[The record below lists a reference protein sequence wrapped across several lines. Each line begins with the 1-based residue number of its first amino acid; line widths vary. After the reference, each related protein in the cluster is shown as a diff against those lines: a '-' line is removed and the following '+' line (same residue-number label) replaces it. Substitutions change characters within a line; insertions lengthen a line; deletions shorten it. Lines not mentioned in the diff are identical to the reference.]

1 MAKLALLIGVSEYEP
16 GLNPLP
22 SAVRD
27 MEAVCEVLHPEMG
40 EFAASD
46 ILRLKNPERQAV
58 EMAIEMLF
66 SNRHKDDLLL
76 LYFSGHGIKDD
87 RGRLYLATSNTSK
100 TQQGELIRSTSV
112 SANFI
117 HDRMSESRSRRQ
129 VVILDSCFSG
139 AFAEG
144 MSAKDDGTIDIR
156 QQLGGEGRA
165 VLTSSSSTQYS
176 FEEEGQDLS
185 IYTRFLIEGIKSG
198 EADRDQDEFIS
209 IDELHEYASQ
219 KVRELQPAM
228 KPEIYAIREGFKIRL
243 TKVAPGDPRQRY
255 RKEVAR
261 FIHRGEISF
270 VGRRTLDV
278 LRTRL
283 GLETTEAKAVE
294 DEVLEPY
301 RKEFREKLQQYQQ
314 VFTELLERDETI
326 TDSDRHDLQNLQQI
340 LGLRNEDT
348 IPIEAQVT
356 ARFKTHQQNL
366 QTYQQ
371 AFTTALRQEFPLSKA
386 SRDRLRQTQQQLELA
401 NRDIAVIESQIT
413 AEVEA
418 YHQKLQNYQ
427 RLFFTATQQEYP
439 LSEAT
444 RTDLRQQQQR
454 LGLKDVDVAPIETQI
469 TTQIESYHQKL
480 QQYEQAFV
488 KATQRQHYPDEVT
501 QKQLQQT
508 WQTLGLSDRD
518 VAVIERRINA
528 EIKTHQANLRQ
539 YEQEF
544 TEAIQQEYPLSAFK
558 RSQLTQRHQ
567 VLNLTARNVTA
578 IENPIIAA
586 IEEHRQKL
594 QQYEEVFRES
604 MQFEFPL
611 SDATREEL
619 QRFQRILELNDADI
633 SALEAIIIQSSSEA
647 EYRKQQ
653 ERIRQQQEAEKQ
665 RQREEV
671 EYRQKLQQYEQEL
684 TKTIEAGNSLDSDD
698 VRQRLRQLQRTLGLK
713 QADITAIET
722 RVVAS
727 QELIKP
733 LIQQS
738 SPAQPTQPAQ
748 ERITRQKFLKWA
760 GLGGLGLVTAVVG
773 REIFKGQ
780 SPTLES
786 TNQPANQSTVV
797 GREIFKGQSP
807 TLESTNRP
815 ANQSTTIPVAKPKY
829 TISAT
834 EKAFRLPLWNVQFE
848 TVTVDQKGQVI
859 KRDSNKQ
866 AKFFKENLG
875 NGITLDMVEILA
887 GSFKMGSPR
896 GEKDRSKSEEPQH
909 AVNVPAFFI
918 GKFEVTQ
925 EQYQQIMGSNPSY
938 FKGAKRPVEQVS
950 WNDAVEFCKKLSEKT
965 GRKYRLPSEAEWEYA
980 CRAGT
985 TTPFHFGETIT
996 TELANYKGTST
1007 YASEPKGKYRA
1018 ETTEVGSFPPNAFG
1032 LYDMHGNVLEWCEDT
1047 WHDSYKGASSDGS
1060 AWINNHDQSRI
1071 LRGGSWFTIPVYC
1084 RSASR
1089 YYFSREYH
1097 DYIFGF
1103 RVVCAVGRTL

>member
-1 MAKLALLIGVSEYEP
+1 MAKVALLIGVSEYEP

-27 MEAVCEVLHPEMG
+27 VEAVYEVLLHPEMG

-46 ILRLKNPERQAV
+46 ILLLKNPERQVV
-58 EMAIEMLF
+58 EMAIETLF
-66 SNRHKDDLLL
+66 SSRHRDDLLL

-87 RGRLYLATSNTSK
+87 RGRLYLATRNTSK
-100 TQQGELIRSTSV
+100 TLQGELIRSTSV

-117 HDRMSESRSRRQ
+117 HDRMIESRSRRQ

-165 VLTSSSSTQYS
+165 VLTSSTSTQYS
-176 FEEEGQDLS
+176 FEEQGQDLS

-209 IDELHEYASQ
+209 IDELHEYASE

-243 TKVAPGDPRQRY
+243 AKVAPGDPRQRY

-261 FIHRGEISF
+261 FIHRGEISL
-270 VGRRTLDV
+270 VGRRTLDYQ
-278 LRTRL
+278 RTRL
-283 GLETTEAKAVE
+283 GLETTEAKAIE

-301 RKEFREKLQQYQQ
+301 RKEFGEKLQQYQQ

-348 IPIEAQVT
+348 MPIEALVT
-356 ARFKTHQQNL
+356 TRFKTYQQNL

-371 AFTTALRQEFPLSKA
+371 AFTTALRQEFPLSGA

-401 NRDIAVIESQIT
+401 NGDIAAIESQIT

-418 YHQKLQNYQ
+418 YHQKLRDYQ

-444 RTDLRQQQQR
+444 RNNLRQQQQH
-454 LGLKDVDVAPIETQI
+454 LGLTDVDVAPIEAQI

-508 WQTLGLSDRD
+508 WQTLGLSEGD
-518 VAVIERRINA
+518 VGAIERRINA
-528 EIKTHQANLRQ
+528 EIETHQTNLRQ

-544 TEAIQQEYPLSAFK
+544 TEAVQQEYPLSAFK

-567 VLNLTARNVTA
+567 ALNLTARNVTA
-578 IENPIIAA
+578 IENQIIAA

-604 MQFEFPL
+604 IQFEYPL
-611 SDATREEL
+611 SDTTREEL
-619 QRFQRILELNDADI
+619 QRFQQILELNDAET
-633 SALEAIIIQSSSEA
+633 SAIEAIIIQQSSEA

-653 ERIRQQQEAEKQ
+653 EKIRQQQETEKQ
-665 RQREEV
+665 RQQEEV

-684 TKTIEAGNSLDSDD
+684 IKTIKAGNSLESDD
-698 VRQRLRQLQRTLGLK
+698 VRQRLSQLQRTLGLK
-713 QADITAIET
+713 QTDITAIET

-727 QELIKP
+727 QELIKSP
-733 LIQQS
+733 IQQS
-738 SPAQPTQPAQ
+738 SPAQLTQPTQ

-760 GLGGLGLVTAVVG
+760 GLGGIGLVTAVVG

-780 SPTLES
+780 SP
-786 TNQPANQSTVV
+786 
-797 GREIFKGQSP
+797 
-807 TLESTNRP
+807 
-815 ANQSTTIPVAKPKY
+815 KY
-829 TISAT
+829 IDV
-834 EKAFRLPLWNVQFE
+834 KFE
-848 TVTVDQKGQVI
+848 TVTVDEKGQVI
-859 KRDSNKQ
+859 KRDPNKQ
-866 AKFFKENLG
+866 AKLFKEDLG

-887 GSFKMGSPR
+887 GSFKMGSPPAENGR
-896 GEKDRSKSEEPQH
+896 TKAEEPQH
-909 AVNVPAFFI
+909 TVNVPAFVI
-918 GKFEVTQ
+918 GKFQVTQ
-925 EQYQQIMGSNPSY
+925 EQYNQIMGSNPSK
-938 FKGAKRPVEQVS
+938 FPTAKRPVERVS
-950 WNDAVEFCKKLSEKT
+950 WNDAVNFCEKLSEKT
-965 GRKYRLPSEAEWEYA
+965 KRKYRLPSEAEWEYA

-985 TTPFHFGETIT
+985 TTSFHFGETIT
-996 TELANYKGTST
+996 TELANYNGNYT
-1007 YASEPKGKYRA
+1007 YASEPKGKFRRG
-1018 ETTEVGSFPPNAFG
+1018 TTEVKSFPPNAFG
-1032 LYDMHGNVLEWCEDT
+1032 LYDMHGNVWEWCQDT
-1047 WHDSYKGASSDGS
+1047 WHDSYKGAPSDGS
-1060 AWINNHDQSRI
+1060 AWIDNASQYQV
-1071 LRGGSWFTIPVYC
+1071 LRGGSWISDPKNC

-1089 YYFSREYH
+1089 NFNYGAER
-1097 DYIFGF
+1097 DYVNNVGF

>member
-1 MAKLALLIGVSEYEP
+1 MAKVALLIGVSEYEP

-27 MEAVCEVLHPEMG
+27 VEAVCEVLLHPEMG
-40 EFAASD
+40 GFAASD
-46 ILRLKNPERQAV
+46 ITLLKNPERQIV
-58 EMAIEMLF
+58 EIAIETLF
-66 SNRHKDDLLL
+66 SSRHKDDLLL

-87 RGRLYLATSNTSK
+87 RGRLYLATRNTSK
-100 TQQGELIRSTSV
+100 TQQGELIRSTAV

-117 HDRMSESRSRRQ
+117 HDRMSESRCRRQ

-165 VLTSSSSTQYS
+165 VLTSSTSTQYS

-185 IYTRFLIEGIKSG
+185 IYTRFLVAGIKSG
-198 EADRDQDEFIS
+198 EADRDGDEFIS

-243 TKVAPGDPRQRY
+243 AKVAPGDSRQRY

-283 GLETTEAKAVE
+283 GLETAQAKAIE

-301 RKEFREKLQQYQQ
+301 RNEFREKLQQYQQ

-326 TDSDRHDLQNLQQI
+326 TDGDRQDLQNLQQI

-348 IPIEAQVT
+348 MPIEAQVT

-371 AFTTALRQEFPLSKA
+371 AFTTALRQEFPLSQA

-401 NRDIAVIESQIT
+401 DRDIAAIESQIT
-413 AEVEA
+413 AEVKA
-418 YHQKLQNYQ
+418 YHQKLQDYQ

-439 LSEAT
+439 LGEAT
-444 RTDLRQQQQR
+444 LTNLRQQQQR
-454 LGLKDVDVAPIETQI
+454 LALTDVDVAPIEAQI

-488 KATQRQHYPDEVT
+488 KATQRQHYPDDVT
-501 QKQLQQT
+501 RKQLQQT
-508 WQTLGLSDRD
+508 WQTLGLSQGD
-518 VAVIERRINA
+518 VGAIERRINA
-528 EIKTHQANLRQ
+528 EIETHQENLRQ

-544 TEAIQQEYPLSAFK
+544 REAVGQEYPLSAVK

-567 VLNLTARNVTA
+567 ALNLTTENVTA
-578 IENPIIAA
+578 IENPIVAA

-604 MQFEFPL
+604 MQFEYPL
-611 SDATREEL
+611 SDTTRQEL
-619 QRFQRILELNDADI
+619 QRFQQILELNDADI
-633 SALEAIIIQSSSEA
+633 SALEAIIIQQSSEA

-653 ERIRQQQEAEKQ
+653 ERIRQQQEAEQQETVQLKQ
-665 RQREEV
+665 EEAEKQQQPQEA
-671 EYRQKLQQYEQEL
+671 EYHQKLQQYEQEL
-684 TKTIEAGNSLDSDD
+684 IKIIKSGNFHNSYDT
-698 VRQRLRQLQRTLGLK
+698 RQRLTQLQQTLGLEET
-713 QADITAIET
+713 DIIAIET

-727 QELIKP
+727 QKLIKYP
-733 LIQQS
+733 IQQS
-738 SPAQPTQPAQ
+738 SPTQPTQSAQ

-760 GLGGLGLVTAVVG
+760 GLGGFGFGFVTVVVG
-773 REIFKGQ
+773 SEIFKGHK
-780 SPTLES
+780 
-786 TNQPANQSTVV
+786 TV
-797 GREIFKGQSP
+797 
-807 TLESTNRP
+807 
-815 ANQSTTIPVAKPKY
+815 
-829 TISAT
+829 
-834 EKAFRLPLWNVQFE
+834 
-848 TVTVDQKGQVI
+848 
-859 KRDSNKQ
+859 
-866 AKFFKENLG
+866 KEDLG
-875 NGITLDMVEILA
+875 NGITLEMVEILA
-887 GSFKMGSPR
+887 GSFNMGSPPSENGR
-896 GEKDRSKSEEPQH
+896 TKNEEPQH
-909 AVNVPAFFI
+909 VVNVPAFFI

-925 EQYQQIMGSNPSY
+925 VQYLQIMSSNPSR
-938 FKGAKRPVEQVS
+938 FKGAKRPVENVS
-950 WNDAVEFCKKLSEKT
+950 WNNAVDFCKKLSQKT
-965 GRKYRLPSEAEWEYA
+965 GHAYRLPTEAEWEYA

-996 TELANYKGTST
+996 TELANYNGNYT
-1007 YASEPKGKYRA
+1007 YASAPKGKYRQQ
-1018 ETTEVGSFPPNAFG
+1018 TTEIGSFPPNAFG
-1032 LYDMHGNVLEWCEDT
+1032 LYDMHGNVWEWCQDT
-1047 WHDSYKGASSDGS
+1047 WHDSYKGAPSDGS
-1060 AWINNHDQSRI
+1060 AWIDNNNQYRI
-1071 LRGGSWFTIPVYC
+1071 VRGGSWFDYPRIC

-1089 YYFSREYH
+1089 DQNFNGIRYLN
-1097 DYIFGF
+1097 IGF
-1103 RVVCAVGRTL
+1103 RVVCAVGRIL

>member
-1 MAKLALLIGVSEYEP
+1 MVKVALLIGVSEYEP

-27 MEAVCEVLHPEMG
+27 VEAVYEVLLHTEMG
-40 EFAASD
+40 GFAASD
-46 ILRLKNPERQAV
+46 IKLLKNPERQVV
-58 EMAIEMLF
+58 EMAIETLF

-87 RGRLYLATSNTSK
+87 RGRLYLATRNTSK

-117 HDRMSESRSRRQ
+117 HERMSESRSRRQ

-165 VLTSSSSTQYS
+165 VLTSSTSTQYS

-209 IDELHEYASQ
+209 VDELHEYASQ
-219 KVRELQPAM
+219 KVQKLQPGM

-243 TKVAPGDPRQRY
+243 TKVAPGDPRQGY

-283 GLETTEAKAVE
+283 GLETTEAKAIE
-294 DEVLEPY
+294 DQVLEPY
-301 RKEFREKLQQYQQ
+301 RKEFHEKLQQYQQ

-348 IPIEAQVT
+348 MPIEAQVT

-371 AFTTALRQEFPLSKA
+371 EFTTVLRQEFPLSTA
-386 SRDRLRQTQQQLELA
+386 SRDRLRQTQQQLKLA
-401 NRDIAVIESQIT
+401 DRDIAAIESQIT

-418 YHQKLQNYQ
+418 YHQKLQNYE

-439 LSEAT
+439 LSNAT
-444 RTDLRQQQQR
+444 QNNLHQQQQR
-454 LGLKDVDVAPIETQI
+454 LGLTDVDVAPIKAQI

-488 KATQRQHYPDEVT
+488 KATQRQHYPDKVT
-501 QKQLQQT
+501 RKQLQQT
-508 WQTLGLSDRD
+508 WQTLGLSDGD
-518 VAVIERRINA
+518 VGGIERRINA
-528 EIKTHQANLRQ
+528 EIERHQANLRQ

-544 TEAIQQEYPLSAFK
+544 TEGVQQEYPLSAFK
-558 RSQLTQRHQ
+558 RSQLTQLHQ
-567 VLNLTARNVTA
+567 ALNLTAEDVTA
-578 IENPIIAA
+578 IENPIVAA
-586 IEEHRQKL
+586 IKEHRQKL

-604 MQFEFPL
+604 MQFEYPL
-611 SDATREEL
+611 SDATREDL
-619 QRFQRILELNDADI
+619 QRFQLILQLNDAET
-633 SALEAIIIQSSSEA
+633 SAIEAIIIQSSSEA
-647 EYRKQQ
+647 ESRNQQ
-653 ERIRQQQEAEKQ
+653 ERIRVVLSQQ
-665 RQREEV
+665 
-671 EYRQKLQQYEQEL
+671 L
-684 TKTIEAGNSLDSDD
+684 INS
-698 VRQRLRQLQRTLGLK
+698 
-713 QADITAIET
+713 
-722 RVVAS
+722 
-727 QELIKP
+727 P
-733 LIQQS
+733 IQQPIS
-738 SPAQPTQPAQ
+738 AQPIQPPQ
-748 ERITRQKFLKWA
+748 ERLSRQKFLKWA
-760 GLGGLGLVTAVVG
+760 GLGGVGLVTAVVG
-773 REIFKGQ
+773 REIFKSQ
-780 SPTLES
+780 SPTTKS
-786 TNQPANQSTVV
+786 TNQPANKLITISVA
-797 GREIFKGQSP
+797 EPKY
-807 TLESTNRP
+807 
-815 ANQSTTIPVAKPKY
+815 IPVK
-829 TISAT
+829 
-834 EKAFRLPLWNVQFE
+834 FE
-848 TVTVDQKGQVI
+848 TVTVDNKGKVI
-859 KRDSNKQ
+859 KRDPNNQ
-866 AKFFKENLG
+866 AKFFEEGLG
-875 NGITLDMVEILA
+875 NGITLEMVEILA
-887 GSFKMGSPR
+887 GSFNMGSPP
-896 GEKDRSKSEEPQH
+896 GETGETKNEEPQH

-925 EQYQQIMGSNPSY
+925 KQYKQIMGTNPSN
-938 FKGAKRPVEQVS
+938 FKGVNRPVEQVS
-950 WNDAVEFCKKLSEKT
+950 WKGANHPVEQVSWDDAVDFCEKLSQKV

-985 TTPFHFGETIT
+985 TTPFHFGDTIT
-996 TELANYKGTST
+996 TELANYNGNYTYTS
-1007 YASEPKGKYRA
+1007 APKGKYRQ

-1032 LYDMHGNVLEWCEDT
+1032 LYDMYGNVWEWCQDT
-1047 WHDSYKGASSDGS
+1047 WHDSYEGAPSDGS
-1060 AWINNHDQSRI
+1060 AWIDNDNQSFC
-1071 LRGGSWFTIPVYC
+1071 LRGGSWFNNPKSC

-1089 YYFSREYH
+1089 NFNLRNNRYDR
-1097 DYIFGF
+1097 IGF
-1103 RVVCAVGRTL
+1103 RVVCVIRRTL

>member
-1 MAKLALLIGVSEYEP
+1 MAKVALLIGVSEYEP

-27 MEAVCEVLHPEMG
+27 VEAVCEVLLHTEMG
-40 EFAASD
+40 GFAASD
-46 ILRLKNPERQAV
+46 IILLKNPERQVV

-66 SNRHKDDLLL
+66 SGRHKDDLLL

-87 RGRLYLATSNTSK
+87 RGRLYLATRNTSK
-100 TQQGELIRSTSV
+100 TPQGELIRSTSV

-156 QQLGGEGRA
+156 EQLGGEGRA
-165 VLTSSSSTQYS
+165 VLTSSTSTQYS

-185 IYTRFLIEGIKSG
+185 IYTRFLVEGIKSG

-261 FIHRGEISF
+261 FIHRGEISL
-270 VGRRTLDV
+270 VGRRTLDYQ
-278 LRTRL
+278 RTRL
-283 GLETTEAKAVE
+283 GLETTEAKAIE

-301 RKEFREKLQQYQQ
+301 RKEFRKKLQQYQQ

-348 IPIEAQVT
+348 MPIEAQVT

-366 QTYQQ
+366 QIYEQ
-371 AFTTALRQEFPLSKA
+371 AFTTALRQEYPLSAA

-401 NRDIAVIESQIT
+401 DRDIAAIESQIT

-418 YHQKLQNYQ
+418 YHQKLQDYE
-427 RLFFTATQQEYP
+427 RLFFTATQREYP

-444 RTDLRQQQQR
+444 RNDLRQQQQR
-454 LGLKDVDVAPIETQI
+454 LRLTDVDVAPIEAQI

-501 QKQLQQT
+501 RKQLQQT
-508 WQTLGLSDRD
+508 WQTLGLSDGD
-518 VAVIERRINA
+518 VGVIERRINA
-528 EIKTHQANLRQ
+528 EIETHQANLRQ

-544 TEAIQQEYPLSAFK
+544 TEAVQQEYPLSAFK

-567 VLNLTARNVTA
+567 ALNLTARNVTA
-578 IENPIIAA
+578 IENRIVAA
-586 IEEHRQKL
+586 IKEHRQKL

-604 MQFEFPL
+604 IQFEYPL
-611 SDATREEL
+611 SNATREEL
-619 QRFQRILELNDADI
+619 QRFQRILELNDAET
-633 SALEAIIIQSSSEA
+633 SAIEAIIIQSSSEV

-653 ERIRQQQEAEKQ
+653 ERIRQQQEETVRLKQQEAEKQ

-684 TKTIEAGNSLDSDD
+684 IKTIKAGNSLDSND

-713 QADITAIET
+713 QTDITTIET
-722 RVVAS
+722 RVLAS
-727 QELIKP
+727 QELIKSP
-733 LIQQS
+733 IQQS
-738 SPAQPTQPAQ
+738 SSAQPTQSTQ

-760 GLGGLGLVTAVVG
+760 GFGGVGLVTAVVG

-780 SPTLES
+780 SP
-786 TNQPANQSTVV
+786 
-797 GREIFKGQSP
+797 KY
-807 TLESTNRP
+807 
-815 ANQSTTIPVAKPKY
+815 IPVKFETFK
-829 TISAT
+829 
-834 EKAFRLPLWNVQFE
+834 FE
-848 TVTVDQKGQVI
+848 TVTVDKKGQVI
-859 KRDSNKQ
+859 KQDPNKQ
-866 AKFFKENLG
+866 AKFFKEDLG
-875 NGITLDMVEILA
+875 NGITLEMVEILA
-887 GSFKMGSPR
+887 GSFKMGSPP
-896 GEKDRSKSEEPQH
+896 GEIGRAKNEEPQH
-909 AVNVPAFFI
+909 AVNVPAF
-918 GKFEVTQ
+918 
-925 EQYQQIMGSNPSY
+925 
-938 FKGAKRPVEQVS
+938 
-950 WNDAVEFCKKLSEKT
+950 L
-965 GRKYRLPSEAEWEYA
+965 
-980 CRAGT
+980 
-985 TTPFHFGETIT
+985 
-996 TELANYKGTST
+996 
-1007 YASEPKGKYRA
+1007 
-1018 ETTEVGSFPPNAFG
+1018 
-1032 LYDMHGNVLEWCEDT
+1032 
-1047 WHDSYKGASSDGS
+1047 
-1060 AWINNHDQSRI
+1060 
-1071 LRGGSWFTIPVYC
+1071 
-1084 RSASR
+1084 
-1089 YYFSREYH
+1089 
-1097 DYIFGF
+1097 
-1103 RVVCAVGRTL
+1103 

>member
-1 MAKLALLIGVSEYEP
+1 MAKVALLIGVSEYEP

-27 MEAVCEVLHPEMG
+27 VEAVYGVLLHSEMG
-40 EFAASD
+40 GFAASD
-46 ILRLKNPERQAV
+46 ITLLKNPERQIV
-58 EMAIEMLF
+58 EIAIETLF
-66 SNRHKDDLLL
+66 SGRHKDDLLL

-87 RGRLYLATSNTSK
+87 RGRLYLATRNTSK

-144 MSAKDDGTIDIR
+144 MSAKSDDGTIDIR
-156 QQLGGEGRA
+156 EQLGGEGRA
-165 VLTSSSSTQYS
+165 VLTSSTSTQYS
-176 FEEEGQDLS
+176 FEQEGQDLS

-243 TKVAPGDPRQRY
+243 AKVAPGDPRQRY

-283 GLETTEAKAVE
+283 ELETTEAKAVE
-294 DEVLEPY
+294 HEVLEPY
-301 RKEFREKLQQYQQ
+301 RNEFRDKLQQYQQ

-326 TDSDRHDLQNLQQI
+326 TDSDRLDLQNLQQI

-348 IPIEAQVT
+348 MPIEALVT

-366 QTYQQ
+366 QTYEQ
-371 AFTTALRQEFPLSKA
+371 AFTTALRQEFPLSTA

-401 NRDIAVIESQIT
+401 NSDVAAIESQIT

-418 YHQKLQNYQ
+418 YHQKLQDYE
-427 RLFFTATQQEYP
+427 RLFFTTTQQEYP

-444 RTDLRQQQQR
+444 RTNLRQQQQR
-454 LGLKDVDVAPIETQI
+454 LGLTDVDVAPIEAQI

-501 QKQLQQT
+501 WKQLQQT
-508 WQTLGLSDRD
+508 WQTLGLSEGD
-518 VAVIERRINA
+518 VGAIERRINA
-528 EIKTHQANLRQ
+528 EIETHQGNLRQ

-567 VLNLTARNVTA
+567 ALNLTAENVTA
-578 IENPIIAA
+578 IENLIVVA
-586 IEEHRQKL
+586 IKEHRQKL
-594 QQYEEVFRES
+594 QQYEQVFRES
-604 MQFEFPL
+604 MQFEYPL

-619 QRFQRILELNDADI
+619 QRFQRILELNDAETAAI
-633 SALEAIIIQSSSEA
+633 EAIIIQSSSEG
-647 EYRKQQ
+647 EYQKQQ
-653 ERIRQQQEAEKQ
+653 ETIRQQQEAEKQ
-665 RQREEV
+665 QQQEAVRLKQQETEKQQEKTARLKQQEAEKQQQQQES
-671 EYRQKLQQYEQEL
+671 EYHQKLQQYIQQPSRTQPSQSAQEL
-684 TKTIEAGNSLDSDD
+684 T
-698 VRQRLRQLQRTLGLK
+698 
-713 QADITAIET
+713 
-722 RVVAS
+722 
-727 QELIKP
+727 
-733 LIQQS
+733 
-738 SPAQPTQPAQ
+738 TQPVQ

-760 GLGGLGLVTAVVG
+760 GLGGVGLVTAVVG
-773 REIFKGQ
+773 GEIIKRQ
-780 SPTLES
+780 SPTIISVAEPQYIS
-786 TNQPANQSTVV
+786 
-797 GREIFKGQSP
+797 FK
-807 TLESTNRP
+807 
-815 ANQSTTIPVAKPKY
+815 
-829 TISAT
+829 
-834 EKAFRLPLWNVQFE
+834 FE
-848 TVTVDQKGQVI
+848 TVTVDKKGQVI

-866 AKFFKENLG
+866 AKFFREDLG
-875 NGITLDMVEILA
+875 NGITLEMVEIPA
-887 GSFKMGSPR
+887 GSFKMGSPPNENGR
-896 GEKDRSKSEEPQH
+896 AENENPQH
-909 AVNVPAFFI
+909 VVNVPTFSI

-925 EQYQQIMGSNPSY
+925 EQYQQIMGSSNPSK
-938 FKGAKRPVEQVS
+938 FKGEKHPVEQVS
-950 WNDAVEFCKKLSEKT
+950 WNDAVEFCNKLSQKT

-996 TELANYKGTST
+996 TELANYNGSST
-1007 YASEPKGKYRA
+1007 YASEPKGKYRQQ
-1018 ETTEVGSFPPNAFG
+1018 TTEVGSFPPNVFG
-1032 LYDMHGNVLEWCEDT
+1032 LYDMHGNVWEWSQDT
-1047 WHDSYKGASSDGS
+1047 WHDSYKGAPSDAS
-1060 AWINNHDQSRI
+1060 AWINNDNQSQA
-1071 LRGGSWFTIPVYC
+1071 LRGGSWLGNPENC
-1084 RSASR
+1084 RSAFR
-1089 YYFSREYH
+1089 NLYIRDYLYY
-1097 DYIFGF
+1097 DVGF

>member
-1 MAKLALLIGVSEYEP
+1 MAKVALLIGVSEYEP

-27 MEAVCEVLHPEMG
+27 VEAVCEVLLHPEMG
-40 EFAASD
+40 GFAASD
-46 ILRLKNPERQAV
+46 IILLKNRERQVV

-66 SNRHKDDLLL
+66 SSRHKDDLLL

-87 RGRLYLATSNTSK
+87 RGRLYLATRNTSK

-144 MSAKDDGTIDIR
+144 MSAKDDGMIDIR
-156 QQLGGEGRA
+156 EQLGGEGRA
-165 VLTSSSSTQYS
+165 VLTSSTSTQYS
-176 FEEEGQDLS
+176 FEQEGQDLS
-185 IYTRFLIEGIKSG
+185 IYTRFLVEGIKSG
-198 EADRDQDEFIS
+198 EADRDRDEFIS

-243 TKVAPGDPRQRY
+243 AKVAPGDPRQRY

-261 FIHRGEISF
+261 FIHRGEISL
-270 VGRRTLDV
+270 VGRRTLDYQ
-278 LRTRL
+278 RTRL
-283 GLETTEAKAVE
+283 GLETTEAKAIE
-294 DEVLEPY
+294 DDVLEPY

-326 TDSDRHDLQNLQQI
+326 TDGDRLDLQNLQQI

-348 IPIEAQVT
+348 MPIEALVT

-366 QTYQQ
+366 QTYEQ
-371 AFTTALRQEFPLSKA
+371 AFTTALRQEFPLSTA

-401 NRDIAVIESQIT
+401 NGDIAAIESQIT

-418 YHQKLQNYQ
+418 YHQKLQDYQ

-439 LSEAT
+439 LSKAT
-444 RTDLRQQQQR
+444 RNNLHQQQQR
-454 LGLKDVDVAPIETQI
+454 LELTDVDVAPIEAQI

-501 QKQLQQT
+501 RKQLQQT
-508 WQTLGLSDRD
+508 WQTLGLSEGD
-518 VAVIERRINA
+518 VGAINRRINA
-528 EIKTHQANLRQ
+528 EIATHQANLRQ

-544 TEAIQQEYPLSAFK
+544 TETVQQEYPLSAFK

-567 VLNLTARNVTA
+567 ALNLTAEDVTA

-594 QQYEEVFRES
+594 QQYEQVFRES
-604 MQFEFPL
+604 IQFEYPL
-611 SDATREEL
+611 SDVTREEL
-619 QRFQRILELNDADI
+619 QRFQRILELNDGEIAAI
-633 SALEAIIIQSSSEA
+633 EAIIIRSFSEA
-647 EYRKQQ
+647 EYR
-653 ERIRQQQEAEKQ
+653 
-665 RQREEV
+665 
-671 EYRQKLQQYEQEL
+671 QEL
-684 TKTIEAGNSLDSDD
+684 VKS
-698 VRQRLRQLQRTLGLK
+698 
-713 QADITAIET
+713 
-722 RVVAS
+722 
-727 QELIKP
+727 P
-733 LIQQS
+733 IQQP
-738 SPAQPTQPAQ
+738 SPTQLTQPTQ

-760 GLGGLGLVTAVVG
+760 GLGGVGLVTAIVG

-780 SPTLES
+780 SPTPES
-786 TNQPANQSTVV
+786 TNQPINKSAPISIA
-797 GREIFKGQSP
+797 E
-807 TLESTNRP
+807 
-815 ANQSTTIPVAKPKY
+815 PKY
-829 TISAT
+829 ISF
-834 EKAFRLPLWNVQFE
+834 KFE
-848 TVTVDQKGQVI
+848 TVTVDKKGQVI

-866 AKFFKENLG
+866 AKFFKESLDNA
-875 NGITLDMVEILA
+875 ITLDMVEIPR
-887 GSFKMGSPR
+887 GSFNMGSPPNENGR
-896 GEKDRSKSEEPQH
+896 TKYEDPQH
-909 AVNVPAFFI
+909 PVNVPAFFM

-925 EQYQQIMGSNPSY
+925 EQYEQIMGSNPSN
-938 FKGAKRPVEQVS
+938 FKGAKRPIEQVS
-950 WNDAVEFCKKLSEKT
+950 WNDAVEFCNKLSQKT

-996 TELANYKGTST
+996 TELANYNGNYT
-1007 YASEPKGKYRA
+1007 YASAPQGKSRQ

-1032 LYDMHGNVLEWCEDT
+1032 LYDMHGNVLEWCQDS
-1047 WHDSYKGASSDGS
+1047 WHDSYKGSPSDGS
-1060 AWINNHDQSRI
+1060 AWIDNNQYQM
-1071 LRGGSWFTIPVYC
+1071 LRGGSWSYNPEDC
-1084 RSASR
+1084 RSAYRNSVTR
-1089 YYFSREYH
+1089 VFHY
-1097 DYIFGF
+1097 DYIGF
-1103 RVVCAVGRTL
+1103 RIVWAAGRILQ

>member
-27 MEAVCEVLHPEMG
+27 VEAVYGVLLHSEMG
-40 EFAASD
+40 GFAASD
-46 ILRLKNPERQAV
+46 ITLLKNPERQVV
-58 EMAIEMLF
+58 EIAIETLF
-66 SNRHKDDLLL
+66 SGRHKDDLLL

-87 RGRLYLATSNTSK
+87 RGRLYLATRNTSK
-100 TQQGELIRSTSV
+100 TKQGELIRSTTV

-144 MSAKDDGTIDIR
+144 MSAKSDDGTIDIR
-156 QQLGGEGRA
+156 EQLGGEGRA
-165 VLTSSSSTQYS
+165 VLTSSTSTQYS
-176 FEEEGQDLS
+176 FEQEGQDLS

-209 IDELHEYASQ
+209 IDELHEYASE

-243 TKVAPGDPRQRY
+243 AKVAPGDPRQRY

-261 FIHRGEISF
+261 FIHRGEISL
-270 VGRRTLDV
+270 VGRRTLDYQ
-278 LRTRL
+278 RTRL

-301 RKEFREKLQQYQQ
+301 RNEFREKLQQYQQ

-326 TDSDRHDLQNLQQI
+326 TDGDRHDLQNLQQI

-348 IPIEAQVT
+348 MPIEAQVT

-371 AFTTALRQEFPLSKA
+371 AFTTALRQEFPLSTA
-386 SRDRLRQTQQQLELA
+386 SRDRLRQTQQQLKLA
-401 NRDIAVIESQIT
+401 NEDIAAIESQIT

-418 YHQKLQNYQ
+418 YRQKLQDYQ
-427 RLFFTATQQEYP
+427 RLFFTATKREYP
-439 LSEAT
+439 LSAAT

-454 LGLKDVDVAPIETQI
+454 LELTDVDIAPIEAQI
-469 TTQIESYHQKL
+469 TTQIQSYHQKL

-488 KATQRQHYPDEVT
+488 KATQRQYYPDEVT
-501 QKQLQQT
+501 RKQLQQT
-508 WQTLGLSDRD
+508 WQTLGLSEAD
-518 VAVIERRINA
+518 VSAIERRINA
-528 EIKTHQANLRQ
+528 EIETHQGNLRQ

-544 TEAIQQEYPLSAFK
+544 TEAVQQEYPLSAFK

-567 VLNLTARNVTA
+567 ALNLTAEDVTA
-578 IENPIIAA
+578 IENPIVAA

-594 QQYEEVFRES
+594 QQYEQVFRES
-604 MQFEFPL
+604 MQFEYPL

-633 SALEAIIIQSSSEA
+633 SALEAIIIQSSSEV

-653 ERIRQQQEAEKQ
+653 ERIRQQHQPEKQ
-665 RQREEV
+665 QEEAV
-671 EYRQKLQQYEQEL
+671 RLNQQEEAEYRQKLQQM
-684 TKTIEAGNSLDSDD
+684 
-698 VRQRLRQLQRTLGLK
+698 
-713 QADITAIET
+713 DITAIET

-733 LIQQS
+733 PIQQS
-738 SPAQPTQPAQ
+738 SSAQPTQSAQ

-760 GLGGLGLVTAVVG
+760 GFGSVGLVTAVVG
-773 REIFKGQ
+773 HEIFKGQ
-780 SPTLES
+780 SPTPKS
-786 TNQPANQSTVV
+786 TNQPANQ
-797 GREIFKGQSP
+797 P
-807 TLESTNRP
+807 T
-815 ANQSTTIPVAKPKY
+815 NQSTTISIAEPKY
-829 TISAT
+829 ILF
-834 EKAFRLPLWNVQFE
+834 KFE
-848 TVTVDQKGQVI
+848 TVTVDKKGQVI
-859 KRDSNKQ
+859 KREPNKQ
-866 AKFFKENLG
+866 AKFFKEDLG
-875 NGITLDMVEILA
+875 NGITLDMVQIVE
-887 GSFKMGSPR
+887 GSFNMGSPP
-896 GEKDRSKSEEPQH
+896 GENGRAKNEEPQH
-909 AVNVPAFFI
+909 VVNVPAFFI

-925 EQYQQIMGSNPSY
+925 EQYQQIMGSTPSK
-938 FKGAKRPVEQVS
+938 FKGVKRPVEQVP
-950 WNDAVEFCKKLSEKT
+950 WNDAVEFCKKLSQKA
-965 GRKYRLPSEAEWEYA
+965 GRNYCLPSEAEWEYA

-996 TELANYKGTST
+996 TELANYEGDST
-1007 YASEPKGKYRA
+1007 YASAPKGKNRQ
-1018 ETTEVGSFPPNAFG
+1018 ETTEVGSFSPNAFG
-1032 LYDMHGNVLEWCEDT
+1032 LYDMHGNIWEWCQDT
-1047 WHDSYKGASSDGS
+1047 WHDSYKGAPSDGS
-1060 AWINNHDQSRI
+1060 AWIDNDNKIRT
-1071 LRGGSWFTIPVYC
+1071 LRGGSWYDLPGKC

-1089 YYFSREYH
+1089 NLNFRVGRDLIHSNL
-1097 DYIFGF
+1097 GF
-1103 RVVCAVGRTL
+1103 RVVVSAVGRTP

>member
-1 MAKLALLIGVSEYEP
+1 MAKVALLIGVSEYEP

-22 SAVRD
+22 GAVRD
-27 MEAVCEVLHPEMG
+27 VEAVCEVLLHPEMG
-40 EFAASD
+40 GFAASD
-46 ILRLKNPERQAV
+46 IILLKNPERQVV
-58 EMAIEMLF
+58 EMAIETLF
-66 SNRHKDDLLL
+66 SGRHKDDLLL

-87 RGRLYLATSNTSK
+87 RGRLYLATRNTSK

-156 QQLGGEGRA
+156 EQLGGEGRA
-165 VLTSSSSTQYS
+165 VLTSSTSTQYS

-326 TDSDRHDLQNLQQI
+326 TDRDRHDLQNLQQI

-348 IPIEAQVT
+348 MPIEALVT

-366 QTYQQ
+366 QTYEQS
-371 AFTTALRQEFPLSKA
+371 FTTALRQEFPLSTA

-401 NRDIAVIESQIT
+401 NGDIAAIESQIT

-418 YHQKLQNYQ
+418 YHQKLQDYQ
-427 RLFFTATQQEYP
+427 QLFFTATQQEYP

-444 RTDLRQQQQR
+444 RNDLRQQQQR
-454 LGLKDVDVAPIETQI
+454 LGLTDVDVAPIEAQI

-508 WQTLGLSDRD
+508 WQTLGLSEGD
-518 VAVIERRINA
+518 VGAIERRINA
-528 EIKTHQANLRQ
+528 EIETHQVNLRQ

-544 TEAIQQEYPLSAFK
+544 TEGVQQEYPLSAFK

-567 VLNLTARNVTA
+567 ALNLTAEDVTA
-578 IENPIIAA
+578 IENPIVAA

-594 QQYEEVFRES
+594 QQYEQVFRES
-604 MQFEFPL
+604 MQFEYPL

-619 QRFQRILELNDADI
+619 QRFQQILELNDAEI
-633 SALEAIIIQSSSEA
+633 AAIEAIIIQSSSEA

-653 ERIRQQQEAEKQ
+653 ERIRQQQAEKQQEESVQLKQQEAEKQ
-665 RQREEV
+665 QQREEV

-684 TKTIEAGNSLDSDD
+684 IKTIKAGNSLDSDD

-713 QADITAIET
+713 QTDITAIET

-727 QELIKP
+727 QELIKSP
-733 LIQQS
+733 IQQS
-738 SPAQPTQPAQ
+738 SPAQPTQPTQ

-760 GLGGLGLVTAVVG
+760 GLGGVGLVTAVVAG
-773 REIFKGQ
+773 EILKRQ
-780 SPTLES
+780 SPT
-786 TNQPANQSTVV
+786 
-797 GREIFKGQSP
+797 
-807 TLESTNRP
+807 
-815 ANQSTTIPVAKPKY
+815 TISVAEPKY
-829 TISAT
+829 VSF
-834 EKAFRLPLWNVQFE
+834 KFE
-848 TVTVDQKGQVI
+848 TVTVDKKGQVI
-859 KRDSNKQ
+859 KQDSNKQ
-866 AKFFKENLG
+866 AKFFKEDLG
-875 NGITLDMVEILA
+875 NGITLEMVEIPA
-887 GSFKMGSPR
+887 GSFKMGSPP
-896 GEKDRSKSEEPQH
+896 GENGRAKNEEPQH
-909 AVNVPAFFI
+909 VVNVPAFFI

-925 EQYQQIMGSNPSY
+925 EQYQQITGSNPSY

-950 WNDAVEFCKKLSEKT
+950 WNDAVDFCKKLSQKT

-996 TELANYKGTST
+996 TELANYDGNYI
-1007 YASEPKGKYRA
+1007 YASAPKGKKRG

-1032 LYDMHGNVLEWCEDT
+1032 LYDMHGNVREWCQDNS
-1047 WHDSYKGASSDGS
+1047 HYNYKGAPSDGN
-1060 AWINNHDQSRI
+1060 AWIDNGNNKSRL
-1071 LRGGSWFTIPVYC
+1071 LRGGSWINYPVGC
-1084 RSASR
+1084 RSACR
-1089 YYFSREYH
+1089 DDLTRDDH
-1097 DYIFGF
+1097 GLHIGF
-1103 RVVCAVGRTL
+1103 RVVCAVGRILQEPFIL

>member
-27 MEAVCEVLHPEMG
+27 VEAVCEVLLHPEMG

-46 ILRLKNPERQAV
+46 VLRLKNPERQAV

-100 TQQGELIRSTSV
+100 TPQGELIRSTSV

-117 HDRMSESRSRRQ
+117 HDRMIESRSRRQ

-165 VLTSSSSTQYS
+165 VLTSSTSTQYS

-185 IYTRFLIEGIKSG
+185 IYTRFLVEGIKSG
-198 EADRDQDEFIS
+198 EADRDRDEFIS
-209 IDELHEYASQ
+209 IDELHEYASE

-228 KPEIYAIREGFKIRL
+228 KPKIYPFEEGFKIRL
-243 TKVAPGDPRQRY
+243 AKVAPGDPRQRY

-261 FIHRGEISF
+261 FIHRGEISL
-270 VGRRTLDV
+270 VGRRTLDYQ
-278 LRTRL
+278 RTRL
-283 GLETTEAKAVE
+283 GLETTEAKAIE
-294 DEVLEPY
+294 DEILEPY
-301 RKEFREKLQQYQQ
+301 RNDFREKLQQYQQ

-348 IPIEAQVT
+348 MPIEALVT

-366 QTYQQ
+366 ETYQQ
-371 AFTTALRQEFPLSKA
+371 ALTTALRQEFPLSTA
-386 SRDRLRQTQQQLELA
+386 SRDRLRQTQQQLELVDG
-401 NRDIAVIESQIT
+401 DIAAIESQIT

-418 YHQKLQNYQ
+418 YHQKLRDYQ

-444 RTDLRQQQQR
+444 QNNLRQQQQR
-454 LGLKDVDVAPIETQI
+454 LELTDVDVVPIEAQI

-480 QQYEQAFV
+480 QQYEQ
-488 KATQRQHYPDEVT
+488 E
-501 QKQLQQT
+501 L
-508 WQTLGLSDRD
+508 
-518 VAVIERRINA
+518 
-528 EIKTHQANLRQ
+528 IKT
-539 YEQEF
+539 
-544 TEAIQQEYPLSAFK
+544 IK
-558 RSQLTQRHQ
+558 
-567 VLNLTARNVTA
+567 
-578 IENPIIAA
+578 
-586 IEEHRQKL
+586 
-594 QQYEEVFRES
+594 
-604 MQFEFPL
+604 
-611 SDATREEL
+611 
-619 QRFQRILELNDADI
+619 
-633 SALEAIIIQSSSEA
+633 
-647 EYRKQQ
+647 
-653 ERIRQQQEAEKQ
+653 
-665 RQREEV
+665 
-671 EYRQKLQQYEQEL
+671 
-684 TKTIEAGNSLDSDD
+684 AGNSLDNDD

-727 QELIKP
+727 QELIKSP
-733 LIQQS
+733 IQQLS
-738 SPAQPTQPAQ
+738 SAQRIQPAQ

-760 GLGGLGLVTAVVG
+760 GWGGVGLVTALAG
-773 REIFKGQ
+773 CEIFKGD
-780 SPTLES
+780 
-786 TNQPANQSTVV
+786 
-797 GREIFKGQSP
+797 
-807 TLESTNRP
+807 
-815 ANQSTTIPVAKPKY
+815 
-829 TISAT
+829 
-834 EKAFRLPLWNVQFE
+834 E
-848 TVTVDQKGQVI
+848 TVTVDKKGQVI
-859 KRDSNKQ
+859 KRDPIKQ
-866 AKFFKENLG
+866 AKFFKEDLG

-887 GSFKMGSPR
+887 GSFKMGSPP
-896 GEKDRSKSEEPQH
+896 GENGRSTTEEPQH

-950 WNDAVEFCKKLSEKT
+950 WNDAVEFCKKLSQKA

-996 TELANYKGTST
+996 TELANYNGNYT
-1007 YASEPKGKYRA
+1007 YASEPKGKYRQ

-1032 LYDMHGNVLEWCEDT
+1032 LYDMHGNVLEWCQDN
-1047 WHDSYKGASSDGS
+1047 WHDSYKGAPSDGS
-1060 AWINNHDQSRI
+1060 AWIDNNQYQM
-1071 LRGGSWFTIPVYC
+1071 LRGGSWLFIPEVS

-1089 YYFSREYH
+1089 GSNYWAEQKHIDIDFNV
-1097 DYIFGF
+1097 GF

>member
-1 MAKLALLIGVSEYEP
+1 MAKVALLVGVSEYEP

-27 MEAVCEVLHPEMG
+27 VEAVCEVLLHTEMG
-40 EFAASD
+40 GFAASD
-46 ILRLKNPERQAV
+46 ITLLKNPERQAV
-58 EMAIEMLF
+58 EMAIETLF
-66 SNRHKDDLLL
+66 SSRHKDDLLL

-87 RGRLYLATSNTSK
+87 RGRLYLATRNTSK

-117 HDRMSESRSRRQ
+117 HDRMSESRSHRQ

-156 QQLGGEGRA
+156 QQLGGEGRV

-176 FEEEGQDLS
+176 FEQQGQDLS
-185 IYTRFLIEGIKSG
+185 IYTHFLIEGIKSG
-198 EADRDQDEFIS
+198 EADRDRDEFIS

-243 TKVAPGDPRQRY
+243 AKVAPGDPRQRY
-255 RKEVAR
+255 RKEVTR
-261 FIHRGEISF
+261 FIHRGAISF

-301 RKEFREKLQQYQQ
+301 RKEFGEKLQQYQQ

-348 IPIEAQVT
+348 MPIEAKVT

-371 AFTTALRQEFPLSKA
+371 AFTTALRQEFPLSAA
-386 SRDRLRQTQQQLELA
+386 SRDRLRQTQQQLELT
-401 NRDIAVIESQIT
+401 NGDIAAIESQIT

-418 YHQKLQNYQ
+418 YHQKLQDYQ

-439 LSEAT
+439 LSKAT

-454 LGLKDVDVAPIETQI
+454 LGLTDVDIAPIEAQI

-508 WQTLGLSDRD
+508 WQTLGLSEGD
-518 VAVIERRINA
+518 VGAIERRINA
-528 EIKTHQANLRQ
+528 EIETHQANLRQ

-544 TEAIQQEYPLSAFK
+544 REVVQQEYPLSAFK

-567 VLNLTARNVTA
+567 ALNLTAEDVTA
-578 IENPIIAA
+578 IENPIVVA

-604 MQFEFPL
+604 MQFEYPL
-611 SDATREEL
+611 SDVTREEL
-619 QRFQRILELNDADI
+619 QRFQRILELNNVET
-633 SALEAIIIQSSSEA
+633 SAIEAMIIQSSSEV
-647 EYRKQQ
+647 EYGKEQ
-653 ERIRQQQEAEKQ
+653 ERIKQQQVEKQ
-665 RQREEV
+665 RQQKEAVQLKQQELEKQEQPQEA

-684 TKTIEAGNSLDSDD
+684 IKIIKSGNFHNSNDI
-698 VRQRLRQLQRTLGLK
+698 RQRLRQLQQTLGLK
-713 QADITAIET
+713 QTDITAIET

-727 QELIKP
+727 QKLIKP
-733 LIQQS
+733 PIRQ
-738 SPAQPTQPAQ
+738 PRVDQPTEPTQKP
-748 ERITRQKFLKWA
+748 ITRQKFLWV
-760 GLGGLGLVTAVVG
+760 GLGGAGLVIAVLAGAIFNSNSPQSTPLSSPEVISSQAPTVQTTEASQKNAQSEARRRQLNEDIRAREQRNNATGGDTQRGSDLASEVRSKLEANIPNGQLTVDAAEDGTVTVSGTVNNQYQLAKIEPLSKQIKGVKNVVVKAVVA
-773 REIFKGQ
+773 
-780 SPTLES
+780 P
-786 TNQPANQSTVV
+786 
-797 GREIFKGQSP
+797 
-807 TLESTNRP
+807 STNR
-815 ANQSTTIPVAKPKY
+815 
-829 TISAT
+829 
-834 EKAFRLPLWNVQFE
+834 
-848 TVTVDQKGQVI
+848 
-859 KRDSNKQ
+859 
-866 AKFFKENLG
+866 
-875 NGITLDMVEILA
+875 
-887 GSFKMGSPR
+887 
-896 GEKDRSKSEEPQH
+896 
-909 AVNVPAFFI
+909 
-918 GKFEVTQ
+918 
-925 EQYQQIMGSNPSY
+925 
-938 FKGAKRPVEQVS
+938 
-950 WNDAVEFCKKLSEKT
+950 
-965 GRKYRLPSEAEWEYA
+965 
-980 CRAGT
+980 
-985 TTPFHFGETIT
+985 
-996 TELANYKGTST
+996 
-1007 YASEPKGKYRA
+1007 
-1018 ETTEVGSFPPNAFG
+1018 
-1032 LYDMHGNVLEWCEDT
+1032 
-1047 WHDSYKGASSDGS
+1047 
-1060 AWINNHDQSRI
+1060 
-1071 LRGGSWFTIPVYC
+1071 
-1084 RSASR
+1084 
-1089 YYFSREYH
+1089 
-1097 DYIFGF
+1097 
-1103 RVVCAVGRTL
+1103 

>member
-1 MAKLALLIGVSEYEP
+1 MAKVALLIGVSEYEP

-27 MEAVCEVLHPEMG
+27 VEAVYGVLLHPEMG
-40 EFAASD
+40 GFAASD
-46 ILRLKNPERQAV
+46 ITLLKNPERQVV
-58 EMAIEMLF
+58 EMAIETLF
-66 SNRHKDDLLL
+66 SGRYKDDLLL

-87 RGRLYLATSNTSK
+87 RGRLYLATRNTSK

-156 QQLGGEGRA
+156 EQLGGEGRA
-165 VLTSSSSTQYS
+165 VLTSSTSTQYS
-176 FEEEGQDLS
+176 FEQEGQDLS

-243 TKVAPGDPRQRY
+243 AKVAPGDPRQRY

-301 RKEFREKLQQYQQ
+301 RNEFRDKLQQYQQ
-314 VFTELLERDETI
+314 VFTDLLERDETI

-348 IPIEAQVT
+348 MPIEAQVT
-356 ARFKTHQQNL
+356 VRFKTHQQNL

-371 AFTTALRQEFPLSKA
+371 AFTTALRQEFPLSAA

-401 NRDIAVIESQIT
+401 NEDTAAIESQIT
-413 AEVEA
+413 AEVEV
-418 YHQKLQNYQ
+418 YHQKLQDYQ
-427 RLFFTATQQEYP
+427 RLFFTTTQQEYP

-444 RTDLRQQQQR
+444 RNDLRQQQQR
-454 LGLKDVDVAPIETQI
+454 LGLTDVDIAPIEAQI
-469 TTQIESYHQKL
+469 TTQIEGYHQKL

-488 KATQRQHYPDEVT
+488 KATQRKHYPDELM

-508 WQTLGLSDRD
+508 WQTLGLSEGD
-518 VAVIERRINA
+518 VGAIERRINA
-528 EIKTHQANLRQ
+528 EIETHQGNLRQ

-567 VLNLTARNVTA
+567 ALNLTAEDVTA

-586 IEEHRQKL
+586 IEEHQQKL
-594 QQYEEVFRES
+594 QQYEQVFRES
-604 MQFEFPL
+604 MQFEYPL
-611 SDATREEL
+611 SDVTREEL
-619 QRFQRILELNDADI
+619 KRFQRILELNDAEI
-633 SALEAIIIQSSSEA
+633 ASLEAIIIQQSSEA
-647 EYRKQQ
+647 ENRKQQ
-653 ERIRQQQEAEKQ
+653 QRIRQKEAEKQ
-665 RQREEV
+665 QEALRLKQQQEM
-671 EYRQKLQQYEQEL
+671 EYR
-684 TKTIEAGNSLDSDD
+684 
-698 VRQRLRQLQRTLGLK
+698 
-713 QADITAIET
+713 
-722 RVVAS
+722 
-727 QELIKP
+727 QELIKSP
-733 LIQQS
+733 IQQS
-738 SPAQPTQPAQ
+738 SPTQPTQRIQ
-748 ERITRQKFLKWA
+748 EPITRQKFLKWA
-760 GLGGLGLVTAVVG
+760 GLGGLGLVTAVVS
-773 REIFKGQ
+773 REILKGQ
-780 SPTLES
+780 SS
-786 TNQPANQSTVV
+786 
-797 GREIFKGQSP
+797 KY
-807 TLESTNRP
+807 
-815 ANQSTTIPVAKPKY
+815 IPVKLETFK
-829 TISAT
+829 
-834 EKAFRLPLWNVQFE
+834 FE
-848 TVTVDQKGQVI
+848 TVTVDEKGQVI
-859 KRDSNKQ
+859 KRDPTKQ
-866 AKFFKENLG
+866 AKFFKEDLG
-875 NGITLDMVEILA
+875 NGITLEMVEILA
-887 GSFKMGSPR
+887 GSFKMGSPP
-896 GEKDRSKSEEPQH
+896 GETGQTKYEEPQH

-918 GKFEVTQ
+918 GKFAVTQ
-925 EQYQQIMGSNPSY
+925 EQYQQIMGSNPSN
-938 FKGAKRPVEQVS
+938 FKGAKRPVETVS
-950 WNDAVEFCKKLSEKT
+950 WNDAVEFCKKLSQKT
-965 GRKYRLPSEAEWEYA
+965 GREYRLPSEAEWEYA
-980 CRAGT
+980 CRAGR

-996 TELANYKGTST
+996 TELANYNGNST
-1007 YASEPKGKYRA
+1007 YASAPKGKYRQQ
-1018 ETTEVGSFPPNAFG
+1018 TTEVGSFPANAFG
-1032 LYDMHGNVLEWCEDT
+1032 LCDMHGNVWEWCQDT
-1047 WHDSYKGASSDGS
+1047 WHDSYKEAPTDGS
-1060 AWINNHDQSRI
+1060 AWIDNDNKYQV
-1071 LRGGSWFTIPVYC
+1071 LRGGSWFNTPGSC

-1089 YYFSREYH
+1089 VNYYSR
-1097 DYIFGF
+1097 DNLIGNIGF
-1103 RVVCAVGRTL
+1103 RIVCAAGRIIQ